1 MADEGQSGFL
11 PPEPPGPEPDLGD
24 RGQDPTQPVHP
35 TAQTQPLPQHQQYP
49 PPQYGEQQPPPQQYP
64 PPQQH
69 YPPPQPQ
76 PWQQAPYGYGPP
88 PGYGYG
94 PPPGWQQPQWQ
105 QPYPAWAGAPREPD
119 NNQAVAGFALSMVG
133 GGLLFFFAGL
143 STILSLGLSIA
154 GIVYS
159 RKGREKVDKGE
170 TTKQRGLAQAGF
182 IIGIVSTVLS
192 LLATVFWI
200 LFFVLLATDEEFQ
213 RDLENGNSGT
223 IAIALVKGILSL
235 LT

>member
-24 RGQDPTQPVHP
+24 RGRTRPSRSPDGADP
-35 TAQTQPLPQHQQYP
+35 ASPQQQHP
-49 PPQYGEQQPPPQQYP
+49 PPQYGQQQPPPQQPQRSYP
-64 PPQQH
+64 PAAST
-69 YPPPQPQ
+69 
-76 PWQQAPYGYGPP
+76 APAVAAGALRLRPP

-105 QPYPAWAGAPREPD
+105 QPYPAWAAPPREPD
-119 NNQAVAGFALSMVG
+119 NNQAVAGFALRWS
-133 GGLLFFFAGL
+133 AAACCSSSRGL

-154 GIVYS
+154 GIVFS
-159 RKGREKVDKGE
+159 RKGREKVDRGE

-213 RDLENGNSGT
+213 RDLENGTPEPSR
-223 IAIALVKGILSL
+223 SPS
-235 LT
+235 

>member
-24 RGQDPTQPVHP
+24 RGQDPTQPVTRRRRP
-35 TAQTQPLPQHQQYP
+35 SLSRSSSTRRRSTGSSP
-49 PPQYGEQQPPPQQYP
+49 PAQYP

-76 PWQQAPYGYGPP
+76 PWQHAPYGYGPP

-105 QPYPAWAGAPREPD
+105 QPYPAWAAAPREPD
-119 NNQAVAGFALSMVG
+119 NNQAVAGFVLSMVG

-170 TTKQRGLAQAGF
+170 TDQAARPGPGGLHHRDRLDRPVAAGH
-182 IIGIVSTVLS
+182 GVLDP
-192 LLATVFWI
+192 LLRARWPPTRSSSATSRT
-200 LFFVLLATDEEFQ
+200 ATREPS
-213 RDLENGNSGT
+213 RSP
-223 IAIALVKGILSL
+223 S
-235 LT
+235 